1 MNLTDKDIEFLAKK
15 GISAEDVKDQIFK
28 ISSGV
33 NVSSIVRSASIDD
46 GILIFNEAEK
56 EASIERWE
64 SYLSKKPSIVHFI
77 PASGRANRFL
87 RNLNE
92 FLKSDKTEPTTNF
105 EKNFFNHLP
114 SFAFY
119 NELNKFFMALDK
131 KDVQELLEEKQYKRI
146 VEYML
151 TEKGLNY
158 LSCPISM
165 FKFHTDKS
173 KRFVSIQK
181 YLPKKIQKYYAS
193 FEETRTP
200 IQETLIEC
208 AMISGKSK
216 EVNVCFTV
224 DEQHKEMVKDYVGD
238 FKLPIEKKLGV
249 NFSVVLQ
256 TQSPA
261 TDSIMLTKSGG
272 MPCRDANGN
281 LILKQSGHG
290 ALLEN
295 MNSLKNDLVF
305 IKNIDNQ
312 SPDSLKK
319 QVVEYRKLMGGLLL
333 QLQKFISKFIKLL
346 DKGDVPDDK
355 LIEIINFVE
364 NVLNVKRDK
373 ILLMPREEQ
382 YEYLKTKLNRPLRVC
397 GMVKNE
403 EEKGGVP
410 CWVNNADG
418 TTSLQ
423 IVDYYQIAGNAEY
436 EKLFVSSTHFN
447 PVDMVCCITDYKG
460 KKFDLNK
467 FSNPDE
473 YMLLPKRSYG
483 PDAIRLERAGLW
495 NGGMSDW
502 NTVFVEIPIKNFNPV
517 KRINDLLRYEHQN
530 T

>member
-1 MNLTDKDIEFLAKK
+1 MNLTEIDIEFLAKK
-15 GISAEDVKDQIFK
+15 GISSAEVEDQIAK
-28 ISSGV
+28 ISKGV
-33 NVSSIVRSASIDD
+33 NVPNIIRTASLDD
-46 GILIFNEAEK
+46 GILIFNDSEK
-56 EASIERWE
+56 ENFINRWE
-64 SYLSKKPSIVHFI
+64 AYLAKKPSIVHFI

-87 RNLNE
+87 RNLHN

-131 KDVQELLEEKQYKRI
+131 KDVQELLEEKKYKRI

-158 LSCPISM
+158 LTYPVAM

-193 FEETRTP
+193 FEDTRTP

-208 AMISGKSK
+208 AMLSGKNK

-224 DEQHKEMVKDYVGD
+224 NEEHKEMIQDYIRD
-238 FKLPIEKKLGV
+238 FKMPIEKKLGV
-249 NFSVVLQ
+249 SFSVVLQ
-256 TQSPA
+256 IQNHS
-261 TDSIMLTKSGG
+261 TDTVMLTKTGF
-272 MPCRDANGN
+272 PCRNEHGQ
-281 LILKQSGHG
+281 LILKQAGHG

-295 MNSLKNDLVF
+295 LNSLKNDLVF

-312 SPDSLKK
+312 APDSLKK
-319 QVVEYRKLMGGLLL
+319 QVVEYRKLMGGVLIHS
-333 QLQKFISKFIKLL
+333 QKLISKFIKLL
-346 DKGDVPDDK
+346 DKGDVPDDQ

-364 NVLNVKRDK
+364 NVLNVKREK
-373 ILLMPREEQ
+373 ILLMPRDEQ
-382 YEYLKTKLNRPLRVC
+382 YEYLKNKLNRPLRVC

-403 EEKGGVP
+403 EENGGMP
-410 CWVNNADG
+410 CWVKNADG

-423 IVDYYQIAGNAEY
+423 IVDYYQIAGNADY
-436 EKLFVSSTHFN
+436 EKQFIASTHFN
-447 PVDMVCCITDYKG
+447 PVDMVCYITDYKG
-460 KKFDLNK
+460 RKFDLNK
-467 FSNPDE
+467 YSNPEE
-473 YMLLPKRSYG
+473 YMLLPKNRNG
-483 PDAIRLERAGLW
+483 QPTTKMERAGLW

-502 NTVFVEIPIKNFNPV
+502 NTIFVEIPIKNFNPV
-517 KRINDLLRYEHQN
+517 KRINDLLRHEHQN

>member
-1 MNLTDKDIEFLAKK
+1 MNLTELDIEFLAQK
-15 GISAEDVKDQIFK
+15 GISAEEVKDQMVK
-28 ISSGV
+28 ISKGV
-33 NVSSIVRSASIDD
+33 NVPNIIRTASIDD
-46 GILIFNEAEK
+46 GILIYNDSEK
-56 EASIERWE
+56 ENYINRWE
-64 SYLSKKPSIVHFI
+64 SYLSKKSSVVHFI

-87 RNLNE
+87 RNLNN

-105 EKNFFNHLP
+105 EKNFFKHLP

-131 KDVQELLEEKQYKRI
+131 KDVQELLEEGQYKRI
-146 VEYML
+146 VDYML

-158 LSCPISM
+158 LKYPVSM

-193 FEETRTP
+193 FEDTRTP

-208 AMISGKSK
+208 AMLSGKNK

-224 DEQHKEMVKDYVGD
+224 NDEHKEMIQDYIRD

-249 NFSVVLQ
+249 NFSVILQ
-256 TQSPA
+256 TQSHA
-261 TDSIMLTKSGG
+261 TDAIMLTKTGA
-272 MPCRDANGN
+272 PCRNEHGN
-281 LILKQSGHG
+281 LVLKQAGHG

-312 SPDSLKK
+312 SPDILKK
-319 QVVEYRKLMGGLLL
+319 QVVEYRKMMGGILINC
-333 QLQKFISKFIKLL
+333 QKSISKFLRLL
-346 DKGDVPDDK
+346 DKGDVPDDQ

-373 ILLMPREEQ
+373 ILLMAREEQ
-382 YEYLKTKLNRPLRVC
+382 YEYLRNKLNRPLRVC

-403 EEKGGVP
+403 EEVGGMP
-410 CWVNNADG
+410 CWVKNSDG
-418 TTSLQ
+418 TISLQ
-423 IVDYYQIAGNAEY
+423 IIDFYQITGNTEY
-436 EKLFVSSTHFN
+436 EKLFISSTHFN
-447 PVDMVCCITDYKG
+447 PVDMVCYIADYKG
-460 KKFDLNK
+460 RKFDLNK
-467 FSNPDE
+467 YSNPDE
-473 YMLLPKRSYG
+473 YMLLPKRSAG
-483 PDAIRLERAGLW
+483 QEAIRLERAGLW

-502 NTVFVEIPIKNFNPV
+502 NTIFVEIPIKNFNPV
-517 KRINDLLRYEHQN
+517 KRINDLLRHEHQN

>member
-1 MNLTDKDIEFLAKK
+1 MNLTEIDIEFLAKK
-15 GISAEDVKDQIFK
+15 GISVEDVTDQISK

-33 NVSSIVRSASIDD
+33 KMPDIIRSASIGD
-46 GILIFNEAEK
+46 GIMIVTDAEK
-56 EASIERWE
+56 ETLVNSWDA
-64 SYLSKKPSIVHFI
+64 YLSKKPSVVHFI

-208 AMISGKSK
+208 AMLSGKNK

-224 DEQHKEMVKDYVGD
+224 DEQHKELIQDYITD

-249 NFSVVLQ
+249 SFSVVLQ
-256 TQSPA
+256 VQNPA
-261 TDSIMLTKSGG
+261 TDSIMLTKSNCV
-272 MPCRDANGN
+272 PCRNENGH
-281 LILKQSGHG
+281 LVLKQSGHG

-319 QVVEYRKLMGGLLL
+319 QVVEYRKMMGGVLLKS
-333 QLQKFISKFIKLL
+333 QKYISKFIKLL

-373 ILLMPREEQ
+373 ILLMPRDEQ
-382 YEYLKTKLNRPLRVC
+382 YVYLK
-397 GMVKNE
+397 
-403 EEKGGVP
+403 
-410 CWVNNADG
+410 
-418 TTSLQ
+418 
-423 IVDYYQIAGNAEY
+423 
-436 EKLFVSSTHFN
+436 
-447 PVDMVCCITDYKG
+447 
-460 KKFDLNK
+460 
-467 FSNPDE
+467 
-473 YMLLPKRSYG
+473 
-483 PDAIRLERAGLW
+483 
-495 NGGMSDW
+495 
-502 NTVFVEIPIKNFNPV
+502 
-517 KRINDLLRYEHQN
+517 IN
-530 T
+530 

>member
-1 MNLTDKDIEFLAKK
+1 MNLTEIDIEFLAKK
-15 GISAEDVKDQIFK
+15 GISVENVTEQISK

-33 NVSSIVRSASIDD
+33 KMPNIIRTASIDD
-46 GILIFNEAEK
+46 GIMIITDAEK
-56 EASIERWE
+56 ETLINRWE
-64 SYLSKKPSIVHFI
+64 TYLSKKPSVVSFI
-77 PASGRANRFL
+77 PASGRAHRFL

-208 AMISGKSK
+208 AMLSGKNK
-216 EVNVCFTV
+216 EINVCFTV
-224 DEQHKEMVKDYVGD
+224 DEQHKELIQDYIAD

-256 TQSPA
+256 VQNPA
-261 TDSIMLTKSGG
+261 TDSIMLTKSSGV
-272 MPCRDANGN
+272 PCRNENGH
-281 LILKQSGHG
+281 LVLKQSGHG

-319 QVVEYRKLMGGLLL
+319 QVVEYRKMMGGVLLHS
-333 QLQKFISKFIKLL
+333 QKYINKFIKLL

-382 YEYLKTKLNRPLRVC
+382 YEYLKNKLNRPLRVC

-403 EEKGGVP
+403 EEKGGMP
-410 CWVNNADG
+410 CWVKNADG
-418 TTSLQ
+418 TISLQ

-436 EKLFVSSTHFN
+436 EKLFISSTHFN

-460 KKFDLNK
+460 RKFDLNK
-467 FSNPDE
+467 YSNPQE
-473 YMLLPKRSYG
+473 YMLLPKQRNG
-483 PDAIRLERAGLW
+483 QETTKMERAGLW

-502 NTVFVEIPIKNFNPV
+502 NTIFVEIPIKNFNPV